1 MEINAG
7 RNNAMDV
14 IIQSIMNKEE
24 KDKKR
29 PSFSTV
35 FDKLNKKK
43 LNSKKPLNTILTQE
57 QLFRYYL
64 NDTEPLLKVSNEGF
78 LQNLDLF
85 GGSDINSQFEMI
97 KGRTSTGNQIRGREA
112 EGMNDPDLV
121 IREPEGFNDPDLV
134 KKRNEIEPKIIDGI
148 NDPEIK
154 GYEVGNN
161 FLNINPLQS
170 FNILDNNL
178 LRIPP
183 RNEYEDA
190 LEENEFLRIYG
201 EQPKLEDLI
210 KSSDNYLKEIS
221 PFQLSPFPYEE
232 LYLKLPSQQTKDD
245 EIDEEAG
252 MDIPEEGI
260 DIPEDDLIKSVLGDD
275 ENIYNTQKML
285 LEPEMPKG
293 GLNEKSKE
301 WLDFRDRVIKAR
313 SEGST
318 KTYRPNVERFINK
331 NKQQIEPKFFV

>member
-35 FDKLNKKK
+35 FDKLNNKK
-43 LNSKKPLNTILTQE
+43 LNSKKPLNSILTQE
-57 QLFRYYL
+57 QLFRYYI
-64 NDTEPLLKVSNEGF
+64 NDTEPLLKVSNDGF
-78 LQNLDLF
+78 IQNLDLF
-85 GGSDINSQFEMI
+85 GGSDIKSQFEMI
-97 KGRTSTGNQIRGREA
+97 KGRTSTGNEIRGREA
-112 EGMNDPDLV
+112 EGLNDPDLV
-121 IREPEGFNDPDLV
+121 IQEPEGFNDPDLV

-148 NDPEIK
+148 NDPEPK

-161 FLNINPLQS
+161 FLNVNPLQS

-183 RNEYEDA
+183 RDEYEDA

-232 LYLKLPSQQTKDD
+232 LLKIPSKKTN
-245 EIDEEAG
+245 DEEAG
-252 MDIPEEGI
+252 MDIPEAGI
-260 DIPEDDLIKSVLGDD
+260 DIPEEDVVKSVLGDE

-285 LEPEMPKG
+285 LEPGIPKG
-293 GLNEKSKE
+293 GLNENSRE
-301 WLDFRDRVIKAR
+301 WLDFRERVIKAR
-313 SEGST
+313 NEGSI

-331 NKQQIEPKFFV
+331 YKQQIEPKFFV